1 MVSKESRAEIREEKH
16 RRIRNRISG
25 TASRPRLA
33 VYRSNKNMYAQIIDD
48 ETGTTLVSANT
59 LQKDVKE
66 GLEKTDDIEAA
77 KAVGTAIAKKAQ
89 EKGIKEVVFDRAG
102 YIYHGK
108 VQALADAAREAGLDF

>member
-1 MVSKESRAEIREEKH
+1 MVSKESRAEIREDKH

-33 VYRSNKNMYAQIIDD
+33 VYRSYKNMYAQIIDD
-48 ETGTTLVSANT
+48 ETRTTLVSANT
-59 LQKDVKE
+59 LQKDVRE
-66 GLEKTDDIEAA
+66 GLEKTDDVEAA
-77 KAVGTAIAKKAQ
+77 KAVGSAIAKRAL

>member
-25 TASRPRLA
+25 TASSPRLA

-48 ETGTTLVSANT
+48 ETGATLVSANT

-66 GLEKTDDIEAA
+66 SLEKTDDVEAA
-77 KAVGTAIAKKAQ
+77 KAVGTAIAKRAL

>member
-48 ETGTTLVSANT
+48 ETGATLVSANT

-66 GLEKTDDIEAA
+66 SLEKTDDVEAA
-77 KAVGTAIAKKAQ
+77 KAVGTAIAKRAL

-108 VQALADAAREAGLDF
+108 VQALADSAREAGLDF

>member
-1 MVSKESRAEIREEKH
+1 MVSKESRAEIREDKH

-48 ETGTTLVSANT
+48 ENRVTLVSANT
-59 LQKDVKE
+59 LQKDVKDS
-66 GLEKTDDIEAA
+66 LEKTDDVEAA
-77 KAVGTAIAKKAQ
+77 KAVGTAIAKKAL

>member
-1 MVSKESRAEIREEKH
+1 MVSKESRAKIRENKH
-16 RRIRNRISG
+16 RRMRNRISG
-25 TASRPRLA
+25 TTSRPRLA

-48 ETGTTLVSANT
+48 ETRTTLVSANT
-59 LQKDVKE
+59 LQKDVRE
-66 GLEKTDDIEAA
+66 GLEKTDDVEAA
-77 KAVGTAIAKKAQ
+77 KAVGSAIAKRAL

>member
-1 MVSKESRAEIREEKH
+1 MVSKESRAVIREDKH

-48 ETGTTLVSANT
+48 ESKTTLVSANT

-66 GLEKTDDIEAA
+66 GLEKTDDVEAA
-77 KAVGTAIAKKAQ
+77 KAVGTAIAKKAL
-89 EKGIKEVVFDRAG
+89 EKGIKEVVFDRGG

>member
-1 MVSKESRAEIREEKH
+1 MVSKESRAVIREDKH

-48 ETGTTLVSANT
+48 ETRTTLVSANT
-59 LQKDVKE
+59 LQKDVRE
-66 GLEKTDDIEAA
+66 GLEKTDDVEAA
-77 KAVGTAIAKKAQ
+77 KAVGSAIAKRAL

>member
-33 VYRSNKNMYAQIIDD
+33 VYRSNKNVYAQIIDD
-48 ETGTTLVSANT
+48 ETKTTLVAANT
-59 LQKDVKE
+59 LQKDVRE
-66 GLEKTDDIEAA
+66 GLEKTDDVEAA
-77 KAVGTAIAKKAQ
+77 KAVGTAIAKKAL

>member
-1 MVSKESRAEIREEKH
+1 MVSKESRAEIREDKH

-48 ETGTTLVSANT
+48 ETGATLVSANT

-66 GLEKTDDIEAA
+66 SLEKTDDVEAA
-77 KAVGTAIAKKAQ
+77 KAVGTAIAKRAL

>member
-1 MVSKESRAEIREEKH
+1 MVSKESRADIREDKH

-48 ETGTTLVSANT
+48 ENRTTLVSANT
-59 LQKDVKE
+59 LQKDVRE
-66 GLEKTDDIEAA
+66 GLEKTDDVEAA
-77 KAVGTAIAKKAQ
+77 KAVGSAIAKRAL

>member
-1 MVSKESRAEIREEKH
+1 MVSKESRAELREEKH

-48 ETGTTLVSANT
+48 ETGATLVSANT

-66 GLEKTDDIEAA
+66 SLEKTDDVEAA
-77 KAVGTAIAKKAQ
+77 KAVGTAIAKRAL